1 MFGIHLAYILHIFCI
16 YFAYIWYNFGILLAY
31 ILRIICIFLAHIWH
45 IFIIYLAYF
54 CHIFGILESVVGL
67 VVYLFYLLYILYF
80 IHLAYVWHIFD
91 IYFSCSCHI
100 CVIYLAYIWQYK
112 RQANLLDQAIKKK
125 EDWNFLIDLHGRY
138 FFLLLFS
145 FIFSHSHSAQMFLWH
160 CNALHFTALHCSE
173 LQYFISHLI
182 KITKLWDIDLDLAYI
197 SLVQDKKN
205 TKCHFE

>member
-31 ILRIICIFLAHIWH
+31 ILRIICLFLAHIWH
-45 IFIIYLAYF
+45 IFKIYLAYF

-112 RQANLLDQAIKKK
+112 RQENLLDQAIKKK
-125 EDWNFLIDLHGRY
+125 EDWNFSY
-138 FFLLLFS
+138 WPAWQVFFSSPF
-145 FIFSHSHSAQMFLWH
+145 FFHFFAQSQRTDVFM
-160 CNALHFTALHCSE
+160 ALHC
-173 LQYFISHLI
+173 
-182 KITKLWDIDLDLAYI
+182 T
-197 SLVQDKKN
+197 SLHC
-205 TKCHFE
+205 TAL